1 MEEEREG
8 MPIHGADP
16 VEVAGGGRSGRREV
30 QPPQGERS
38 LQTDLGWGKVRG
50 QELPPRSRPDK

>member
-1 MEEEREG
+1 MEEKREG

-16 VEVAGGGRSGRREV
+16 VEVAGGGTSGRREV

-38 LQTDLGWGKVRG
+38 LQQILDGGK
-50 QELPPRSRPDK
+50 

>member
-1 MEEEREG
+1 MEEKREE

-16 VEVAGGGRSGRREV
+16 AGVAGGGRSGRMEE

-38 LQTDLGWGKVRG
+38 FK
-50 QELPPRSRPDK
+50 